1 MAENTLYDIFN
12 FLCKNDITLKN
23 IITYGTQFNL
33 NNVILSTNFSHI
45 YEEWDYVQRD
55 NEAMKLIPEKYANHI
70 CIKSTPNGNCFLNS
84 ASLIAFGHEDNHM
97 QLRLA
102 VMIELMVNADHYLQ
116 QEIFEQDIFYRDKA
130 LDNINMET
138 QNNSFKKASEYIS
151 ELKLMCKPNSW
162 CSMIAFFG
170 LASVLH
176 RPIESLFPQTG
187 NTFMNQIYNR
197 IIMPRQGDHFYPH
210 CIIMWSSIS
219 AEDFQSS
226 VTRPGEVN
234 RKFEFVWPNDLT
246 ADKTNNEHIT
256 DSEVDPNTIIGLF
269 MGIDS
274 DFIPNIDKIGDYL
287 IYSDAKDFQFE
298 ISYQKALSSLFICD
312 IDKNQNFNYHWRDWQ
327 ISNYHLFELL
337 RKQPEFPPQISIS
350 VNKTYE
356 NNKTLVKQ
364 CYCGGCDKSNQTTFK
379 IVVNKM
385 DLIQLREVVKINVV
399 YLTNKRKCK
408 HLDGKMFGQC
418 RGYARQVLAKS
429 KDFGSPRD
437 MRKKILLNVK
447 NEVRYTGNRQG
458 IPSAHSARTIYSSKN
473 KENKS
478 GYNLC
483 ERLHAA
489 ILDINSNEKDDY
501 KPIQTQPLS
510 VVIFNEAG
518 ICYYHYNVSNNPG
531 IFLDYT
537 GQLVKPVPHYLTPVN
552 NSNNK
557 RILNAFYTMPSSN
570 NSSDAPPVDV
580 FELVTNDLSSKNLQ
594 HYLHIYRQKELK
606 LFGSNSVPFLINTDC
621 ARNLLI
627 AILGEYNNENVDQ
640 YIDRMTNSVIN
651 NEFDRSKVIVGWCFG
666 HAIRAIRHHIRS
678 KNFIVKSGY
687 DRGIL
692 SKFAMRVWNSV
703 RVTETLPNAE
713 REIEKWEW
721 IMSQEYFELANENI
735 NLIEKKKFLNKN
747 FDITNIPDLCLD
759 LDHLDP
765 NNLEEN
771 MNNNP
776 MQISH
781 LLNPE
786 ESHSWTYNLDNNVL
800 LKIIQENNENYKIL
814 IPQLDI
820 TVSAQLSQSKSIK
833 NPFYSLNLV
842 KYMDKVW
849 WKTIILW
856 SNLVPAVKSRT
867 RRTTATVEVENN
879 IVKNLDIGKKNLP
892 IDQYIYTRTQT
903 LKSTQNLIAETLMRK
918 KR

>member
-1 MAENTLYDIFN
+1 MNSIMAENTLYDIFN

-55 NEAMKLIPEKYANHI
+55 NKAMKLIPEKYANHI
-70 CIKSTPNGNCFLNS
+70 CIKSTPNGNCFFNS

-102 VMIELMVNADHYLQ
+102 VMIELMANADHYLQ

-219 AEDFQSS
+219 AKDFQSS
-226 VTRPGEVN
+226 GKSNHFVPVFKRKEYEQSPLIQEVLSLQN
-234 RKFEFVWPNDLT
+234 NHNDLT

-274 DFIPNIDKIGDYL
+274 DFIPN
-287 IYSDAKDFQFE
+287 
-298 ISYQKALSSLFICD
+298 
-312 IDKNQNFNYHWRDWQ
+312 
-327 ISNYHLFELL
+327 

-447 NEVRYTGNRQG
+447 NEVRYT
-458 IPSAHSARTIYSSKN
+458 
-473 KENKS
+473 ENKS

-501 KPIQTQPLS
+501 IKKNGAHSVNKRQLWGFIQEPIQTQPLS

-518 ICYYHYNVSNNPG
+518 ICYYH
-531 IFLDYT
+531 
-537 GQLVKPVPHYLTPVN
+537 
-552 NSNNK
+552 
-557 RILNAFYTMPSSN
+557 
-570 NSSDAPPVDV
+570 
-580 FELVTNDLSSKNLQ
+580 
-594 HYLHIYRQKELK
+594 
-606 LFGSNSVPFLINTDC
+606 
-621 ARNLLI
+621 
-627 AILGEYNNENVDQ
+627 
-640 YIDRMTNSVIN
+640 
-651 NEFDRSKVIVGWCFG
+651 
-666 HAIRAIRHHIRS
+666 
-678 KNFIVKSGY
+678 
-687 DRGIL
+687 
-692 SKFAMRVWNSV
+692 
-703 RVTETLPNAE
+703 
-713 REIEKWEW
+713 
-721 IMSQEYFELANENI
+721 
-735 NLIEKKKFLNKN
+735 
-747 FDITNIPDLCLD
+747 
-759 LDHLDP
+759 
-765 NNLEEN
+765 
-771 MNNNP
+771 
-776 MQISH
+776 
-781 LLNPE
+781 
-786 ESHSWTYNLDNNVL
+786 
-800 LKIIQENNENYKIL
+800 
-814 IPQLDI
+814 
-820 TVSAQLSQSKSIK
+820 
-833 NPFYSLNLV
+833 
-842 KYMDKVW
+842 
-849 WKTIILW
+849 
-856 SNLVPAVKSRT
+856 
-867 RRTTATVEVENN
+867 
-879 IVKNLDIGKKNLP
+879 
-892 IDQYIYTRTQT
+892 
-903 LKSTQNLIAETLMRK
+903 
-918 KR
+918 

>member
-1 MAENTLYDIFN
+1 
-12 FLCKNDITLKN
+12 
-23 IITYGTQFNL
+23 
-33 NNVILSTNFSHI
+33 
-45 YEEWDYVQRD
+45 
-55 NEAMKLIPEKYANHI
+55 
-70 CIKSTPNGNCFLNS
+70 
-84 ASLIAFGHEDNHM
+84 
-97 QLRLA
+97 
-102 VMIELMVNADHYLQ
+102 
-116 QEIFEQDIFYRDKA
+116 
-130 LDNINMET
+130 MET

-219 AEDFQSS
+219 AKDFQSS
-226 VTRPGEVN
+226 GKSNHFVPVFKRKEYEQSPLIQEVLSLQN
-234 RKFEFVWPNDLT
+234 NHNDLT

-269 MGIDS
+269 MGIDT
-274 DFIPNIDKIGDYL
+274 
-287 IYSDAKDFQFE
+287 
-298 ISYQKALSSLFICD
+298 LSSLFICD

-447 NEVRYTGNRQG
+447 NEVRYT
-458 IPSAHSARTIYSSKN
+458 
-473 KENKS
+473 
-478 GYNLC
+478 
-483 ERLHAA
+483 
-489 ILDINSNEKDDY
+489 
-501 KPIQTQPLS
+501 
-510 VVIFNEAG
+510 
-518 ICYYHYNVSNNPG
+518 
-531 IFLDYT
+531 DYT

-557 RILNAFYTMPSSN
+557 RILNAFYTMPSS
-570 NSSDAPPVDV
+570 
-580 FELVTNDLSSKNLQ
+580 
-594 HYLHIYRQKELK
+594 
-606 LFGSNSVPFLINTDC
+606 
-621 ARNLLI
+621 
-627 AILGEYNNENVDQ
+627 
-640 YIDRMTNSVIN
+640 
-651 NEFDRSKVIVGWCFG
+651 
-666 HAIRAIRHHIRS
+666 
-678 KNFIVKSGY
+678 Y

-721 IMSQEYFELANENI
+721 IM
-735 NLIEKKKFLNKN
+735 K
-747 FDITNIPDLCLD
+747 
-759 LDHLDP
+759 
-765 NNLEEN
+765 
-771 MNNNP
+771 
-776 MQISH
+776 
-781 LLNPE
+781 

-918 KR
+918 KSTNLQTDTNDMYEQWKPKKRKVFSKEETDIMNNFKVVMEYRKGLDAPSQSRIALEIRELSTHSIGFNQSMVS

>member
-1 MAENTLYDIFN
+1 MNSIMPENTLYDI
-12 FLCKNDITLKN
+12 KNDITLKN
-23 IITYGTQFNL
+23 IITYNTQFNL

-55 NEAMKLIPEKYANHI
+55 NEVMKLIPEKYANHI
-70 CIKSTPNGNCFLNS
+70 CIKSTSNGNCFFNS
-84 ASLIAFGHEDNHM
+84 TSLIAFGHKDNHM

-102 VMIELMVNADHYLQ
+102 VMIELM
-116 QEIFEQDIFYRDKA
+116 
-130 LDNINMET
+130 
-138 QNNSFKKASEYIS
+138 
-151 ELKLMCKPNSW
+151 
-162 CSMIAFFG
+162 
-170 LASVLH
+170 
-176 RPIESLFPQTG
+176 
-187 NTFMNQIYNR
+187 
-197 IIMPRQGDHFYPH
+197 IIMPQQGDHFYPY

-219 AEDFQSS
+219 AENFQSS
-226 VTRPGEVN
+226 GKSNHFIPVFKRKEYEQSPLIQEVLSLQN
-234 RKFEFVWPNDLT
+234 NHNDLT
-246 ADKTNNEHIT
+246 FAPFLLQSAYIT
-256 DSEVDPNTIIGLF
+256 DSEVDPNTIIGLI

-287 IYSDAKDFQFE
+287 IYFDAKDFQFK
-298 ISYQKALSSLFICD
+298 ISYQKVLNSLFICD
-312 IDKNQNFNYHWRDWQ
+312 INKNQNFNYHWRDWQ

-337 RKQPEFPPQISIS
+337 RKQPEFPSQISIS

-364 CYCGGCDKSNQTTFK
+364 YYCGDCDKSNQTTFK

-418 RGYARQVLAKS
+418 RGYARQVLVKS
-429 KDFGSPRD
+429 KDFGSPHD
-437 MRKKILLNVK
+437 MKKKILLNVK
-447 NEVRYTGNRQG
+447 NEVRYTSNQQVYHQPIQFELFILQKIKKINRV
-458 IPSAHSARTIYSSKN
+458 ITYVNVN
-473 KENKS
+473 KCQLWEFIQE
-478 GYNLC
+478 L
-483 ERLHAA
+483 
-489 ILDINSNEKDDY
+489 
-501 KPIQTQPLS
+501 IQTQPLS
-510 VVIFNEAG
+510 VVIFNEAE
-518 ICYYHYNVSNNPG
+518 ICYYHYNISNNPG

-537 GQLVKPVPHYLTPVN
+537 GQLVKPVPHYPTSVN

-557 RILNAFYTMPSSN
+557 RILNAFYTMQSSN
-570 NSSDAPPVDV
+570 NSSNAPPVDV

-627 AILGEYNNENVDQ
+627 AILGKYNNENVDQ

-651 NEFDRSKVIVGWCFG
+651 NEFNRLKNS
-666 HAIRAIRHHIRS
+666 IR
-678 KNFIVKSGY
+678 VK
-687 DRGIL
+687 
-692 SKFAMRVWNSV
+692 
-703 RVTETLPNAE
+703 ETLPNAE
-713 REIEKWEW
+713 REIKKWKW

-759 LDHLDP
+759 LNHLDP
-765 NNLEEN
+765 NNLEKN

-800 LKIIQENNENYKIL
+800 LKIIQKNNKNYKIL
-814 IPQLDI
+814 ISQLNI

-856 SNLVPAVKSRT
+856 SNLVPAIKSRT

-879 IVKNLDIGKKNLP
+879 IVKNLDIGKKNLS
-892 IDQYIYTRTQT
+892 IDQYIYTKTQT
-903 LKSTQNLIAETLMRK
+903 LKSMQNLNATNLQTDTNDMYEQWKSK
-918 KR
+918 KRKVFSKEETDIMNNFKVVMEYRKGLDAPSQSRIALEIRELSTHSIGFNQSMVSHILNNIDIPKCDKTLNVIVKWVNLELERKEKNQTQKLH